1 MYPTTW
7 WPWSEYACQYMP
19 MPSHA
24 LPACDATARSLGT
37 MVLAGPNHHR
47 RQCREGRAPESGNVT
62 WNVTWISTPSLH
74 WFCGYLNHFEASSGL
89 FGTGLFG
96 FLHVSPHLLGFF
108 DVVACA
114 KQVVFTNTS
123 HWTDD
128 LKAGIGWFI
137 AGWRSEPF
145 SLGSSEPSQCG
156 RVHHVGPVLGST
168 SVALK

>member
-24 LPACDATARSLGT
+24 PPACDATARSLGT

-74 WFCGYLNHFEASSGL
+74 WFCGYLNHFEASYWHSVAQLGCNL
-89 FGTGLFG
+89 FGTIRDPIVR
-96 FLHVSPHLLGFF
+96 VSP
-108 DVVACA
+108 CC
-114 KQVVFTNTS
+114 TT
-123 HWTDD
+123 
-128 LKAGIGWFI
+128 AGIFWCGCVLE
-137 AGWRSEPF
+137 AGRLHQHESLDWRS
-145 SLGSSEPSQCG
+145 QG
-156 RVHHVGPVLGST
+156 RHWVIHRR
-168 SVALK
+168 LKVWTI